1 MGFTDLLEQ
10 LRRSPVREVVAPAG
24 WTQGRAI
31 FGGLVAGFLYE
42 GMRLEVDPVR
52 LLRSFSVSFVGPVA
66 ADTPLHIDVRILR
79 EGRAVTQV
87 QAHGIQ
93 DDEIMA
99 VALASFG
106 SSRDSV
112 LNLQESVPAPAV
124 PPPEECEEPP
134 FREGLSPKFARHFS
148 VRWGIGERPFAGTDQ
163 REMGGWIRFCEPQP
177 EIGEAQ
183 LLGLVDAWPPAVLP
197 MLTPEQMAPASSL
210 TWSIDFIQP
219 LPRLGPEDWVLYR
232 AVVDHVRDGYNQAHA
247 HVWSRSGQLIALS
260 RQTVAVFA

>member
-10 LRRSPVREVVAPAG
+10 LRQSSVRDVVAPAG

-31 FGGLVAGFLYE
+31 FGGLVAGLLYE
-42 GMRLEVDPVR
+42 GMRLEIDPGR
-52 LLRSFSVSFVGPVA
+52 LLRSFSISFVGPVA
-66 ADTPLHIDVRILR
+66 ADQPLHVDVRILR

-93 DDEIMA
+93 GDEVMA

-106 SSRDSV
+106 AGRESV
-112 LNLQESVPAPAV
+112 LNLRESVSAPEV
-124 PPPEECEEPP
+124 LPPEACEEAP
-134 FREGLSPKFARHFS
+134 FREGLSPEFARHFKL
-148 VRWGIGERPFAGTDQ
+148 RWGIGERPFAGTDQ
-163 REMGGWIRFCEPQP
+163 REMGGWVRFSDPQP
-177 EIGEAQ
+177 KIGEAQ

-197 MLTPEQMAPASSL
+197 LLTPEQMAPASTL
-210 TWSIDFIQP
+210 TWMIDFIQP
-219 LPRLGPEDWVLYR
+219 LPEIDPGDWVLYR